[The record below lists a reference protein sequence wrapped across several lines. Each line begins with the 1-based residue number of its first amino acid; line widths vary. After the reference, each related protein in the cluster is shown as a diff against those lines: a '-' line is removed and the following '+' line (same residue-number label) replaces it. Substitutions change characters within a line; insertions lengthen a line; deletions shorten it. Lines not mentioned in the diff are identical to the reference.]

1 MVAQSVLPVRAGRRL
16 IAWPLDSVADA
27 LCRAS
32 LWTSSLAVIVLLL
45 IGTLDVVGT
54 QLLGRAVPSAIELQE
69 AFAAVL
75 IFTGF
80 TVAQQQRAHLTVD
93 LVTERLSPPLRRAA
107 ELLSLTC
114 TTAAFLL
121 LTLQAY
127 ALAQRSVAVLE
138 DSPGFL
144 SFPVYPFKVI
154 ACLACAA
161 TVVEC
166 VRQFARLLVGAQPV
180 TGPVFD
186 QKEILP

>member
-1 MVAQSVLPVRAGRRL
+1 MATQSALPVRAGRRSVVWL
-16 IAWPLDSVADA
+16 LDSMADG
-27 LCRAS
+27 LSQVS
-32 LWTSSLAVIVLLL
+32 LWTSSLAVIVLLF

-75 IFTGF
+75 IFTAF
-80 TVAQQQRAHLTVD
+80 NVAQRQRAHLTVD
-93 LVTERLSPPLRRAA
+93 LVTERLRPPLRRAA
-107 ELLSLTC
+107 EVLSLTC
-114 TTAAFLL
+114 TTAAFFL

-144 SFPVYPFKVI
+144 SFPIYPFKVI

-166 VRQFARLLVGAQPV
+166 VRQLARVFVGAQPV